1 LTVGEIDENDGD
13 GEQLARDP
21 AAAAA
26 AGGGGGGGGGDDAG
40 DGRGLGSAALLGT
53 RKQGARWV
61 ARCI

>member
-1 LTVGEIDENDGD
+1 MTVGEIDENDGD
-13 GEQLARDP
+13 DEQLARDP

-26 AGGGGGGGGGDDAG
+26 ADGGGGGGGDDAG